1 MFEDAHRPLLSRQRF
16 AARMAVSVLAAV
28 FVNGV
33 ALAVGAIGYHSL
45 EGLDWLDAILN
56 AALVITGNGP
66 VQPPHTPGGKLFTVF
81 YALLGVILFA
91 TVIGVILTPVFHRI
105 FHVFH
110 GRQRDN
116 DEKYEQPTVKVPL
129 ENKEGPN

>member
-16 AARMAVSVLAAV
+16 AARLAVSVLAAV

-45 EGLDWLDAILN
+45 EELDWLDAVLN

-66 VQPPHTPGGKLFTVF
+66 VHSPHTPGGKLFTVF
-81 YALLGVILFA
+81 YSLLGVILFA
-91 TVIGVILTPVFHRI
+91 TVIGVILTPVFHR
-105 FHVFH
+105 VFH
-110 GRQRDN
+110 GFYHRQRIN
-116 DEKYEQPTVKVPL
+116 NERNEQQTMGAAPEKT
-129 ENKEGPN
+129 EGPS

>member
-33 ALAVGAIGYHSL
+33 ALGVGAIGYHSL

-66 VQPPHTPGGKLFTVF
+66 VHPPHTPGGELFTVF
-81 YALLGVILFA
+81 YALPGVILFA
-91 TVIGVILTPVFHRI
+91 TVIGVILTPVFHR
-105 FHVFH
+105 VFH
-110 GRQRDN
+110 GFHRRQRVN
-116 DEKYEQPTVKVPL
+116 NEKNEQQTMGAAL
-129 ENKEGPN
+129 ENKEGPS